1 MHHKRAS
8 SNRGFSIPEVLTVSG
23 IAGLV
28 AVLIVVLTG
37 PMLSASNAELASLH
51 QIQMM
56 DTTLYRLQREI
67 RQSDPNGIFTC
78 SLSSGQMSC
87 ALASNLSAPADIS
100 YLAILTARS
109 AGTGQTTWDGSGRP
123 AWTGFNVYW
132 LAADGHG
139 TNTLLYNFGPANVP
153 AGPNPV
159 LLNSVVAAAV
169 AQAVAAPGA
178 TMVAEHVQRV
188 QTMVDV
194 THDHVTLHLAGL
206 ATYGSATSELSTQ
219 GDVYARN

>member
-1 MHHKRAS
+1 M
-8 SNRGFSIPEVLTVSG
+8 LTASG

-28 AVLIVVLTG
+28 AVIIVVLTG
-37 PMLSASNAELASLH
+37 PMLSASNAEIGSLH

-87 ALASNLSAPADIS
+87 ELGSNLSVPTDTS
-100 YLAILTARS
+100 YLAILTARPG
-109 AGTGQTTWDGSGRP
+109 GTGQTSWDGSGRP

-132 LAADGHG
+132 LTADGRG
-139 TNTLLYNFGPANVP
+139 TNTLLCSFGSANVP
-153 AGPNPV
+153 AGINPTI
-159 LLNSVVAAAV
+159 LNSVVASAV
-169 AQAVAAPGA
+169 AQAVAKPGA
-178 TMVAEHVQRV
+178 TVVAENVKNIQM
-188 QTMVDV
+188 MVDV
-194 THDHVTLHLAGL
+194 THDHVALHLAGL
-206 ATYGSATSELSTQ
+206 STNGNAKSELSAQ

>member
-1 MHHKRAS
+1 MLRKPAS

-28 AVLIVVLTG
+28 AVTIIVLTG
-37 PMLSASNAELASLH
+37 PMLSASNAEIGSLH

-78 SLSSGQMSC
+78 SVGSGQMSC
-87 ALASNLSAPADIS
+87 ALASDLSVPANVS

-109 AGTGQTTWDGSGRP
+109 AGTGRTTWDGSGRP

-132 LAADGHG
+132 LAPDSQG
-139 TNTLLYNFGPANVP
+139 TNTLLYSFGSANVP

-159 LLNSVVAAAV
+159 ILNSMVAAAA
-169 AQAVAAPGA
+169 AQAVATPGA
-178 TMVAEHVQRV
+178 TIVAENVRDV

-206 ATYGSATSELSTQ
+206 ATYGSARSELSAQ

>member
-1 MHHKRAS
+1 MHHKRVS

-28 AVLIVVLTG
+28 AVIIVVLTG
-37 PMLSASNAELASLH
+37 PMLSASNAELGSLH

-87 ALASNLSAPADIS
+87 ALASNLGVPTDVS

-109 AGTGQTTWDGSGRP
+109 GGTGRTTWDGTGRP

-132 LAADGHG
+132 LAADSQG
-139 TNTLLYNFGPANVP
+139 TNTLSYNFGSANVP
-153 AGPNPV
+153 AGTNPAI
-159 LLNSVVAAAV
+159 LNAVVAAAV

-178 TMVAEHVQRV
+178 TIVAENVQNI

-194 THDHVTLHLAGL
+194 THDHVTLHLSGL
-206 ATYGSATSELSTQ
+206 ATYGSAKSELSAQ